1 MTAPDRDFSDVLE
14 VELTAHDLKMI
25 QIIGNRGF
33 LTDEDRNQFLPLE
46 PNAGAR
52 VFRLTRGCLMYIA
65 FGLQTTIEEVKDEHI
80 QETLKQTFDK
90 VWPHLEGLAEGAEH
104 LEDDY
109 ADGL

>member
-1 MTAPDRDFSDVLE
+1 
-14 VELTAHDLKMI
+14 
-25 QIIGNRGF
+25 
-33 LTDEDRNQFLPLE
+33 
-46 PNAGAR
+46 
-52 VFRLTRGCLMYIA
+52 MYIA